1 MEFIRHYLSPLGR
14 ITLSSDGASLTGL
27 WFDGQKYYA
36 ATPASG
42 YEERSLPVF
51 DRTAEWLDTYFSG
64 SDPGTPP
71 PLAPKGTPFRRA
83 VWDILL
89 TIPYG
94 STTTYGTI
102 AALLSARSGGART
115 SARAVGGAVGHN
127 PISILI
133 PCHRVIGTSG
143 ALTGY
148 AGGLERKKSLLL
160 LEGAAGFPR

>member
-1 MEFIRHYLSPLGR
+1 MEFVRHYLSPLGR
-14 ITLSSDGASLTGL
+14 ITIASDGASLTGL
-27 WFDGQKYYA
+27 WFNGQKYYA
-36 ATPASG
+36 DTLSSV

-51 DRTAEWLDTYFSG
+51 DRTAAWLDTYFGG

-71 PLAPKGTPFRRA
+71 PLAPRGTPFRCA

-94 STTTYGTI
+94 STMTYGTI

-127 PISILI
+127 PISIFI
-133 PCHRVIGTSG
+133 PCHRVIGENGT
-143 ALTGY
+143 LTGY
-148 AGGLERKKSLLL
+148 AGGLERKKRLLL
-160 LEGAAGFPR
+160 LEGAEGIRR

>member
-102 AALLSARSGGART
+102 AALLSARDLERRPFQQVLVESREGGRVQPAARQRPLSGDDDVELHGE
-115 SARAVGGAVGHN
+115 
-127 PISILI
+127 
-133 PCHRVIGTSG
+133 TSG
-143 ALTGY
+143 
-148 AGGLERKKSLLL
+148 K
-160 LEGAAGFPR
+160 